1 MSWHRQT
8 HWQVLAAL
16 VAGLVYGLVAGLAGW
31 DAFTAAWIAPFGRL
45 FLNFLKLVAVPL
57 VFSTLVLGV
66 ASLADVRKLSR
77 LGIRTVAAF
86 LALSLLASLIAL
98 SVTLLIRP
106 GADLPADM
114 RADLVAAYGAS
125 TAATAESAA
134 GLRGTSPLQALVD
147 LVPDNLVAAASNNA
161 NLLQLVLVALLLG
174 VALLQ
179 VPAEKAA
186 PVLRLLDGVAA
197 VVIQFVKLGMKMAP
211 IGVFALIADA
221 LVSVAPDDPGQLGL
235 LLGALGGYFLT
246 LTLALVVQ
254 TFVVFPLLLRAVARA
269 NIIDFF
275 RGLAPAMLVAFS
287 TSSSAA
293 ALPVTME
300 QCRDELH
307 FSDEVTSFVLPLG
320 ATLHMNGTAMFLSV
334 AAVFLAQAFGHPLSA
349 SDLLSIVAISVIGS
363 VGAVAVP
370 SIGVVFLVVILETI
384 AVPVAGVAL
393 VLGVDRLLDM
403 MRTTT
408 NVTGDAV
415 VAACTATRAARSD
428 SGG

>member
-1 MSWHRQT
+1 MSWYRQT
-8 HWQVLAAL
+8 HWQILAAL
-16 VAGLVYGLVAGLAGW
+16 VAGLIYGLVAGLAGW

-57 VFSTLVLGV
+57 VFSTLVVGV

-77 LGIRTVAAF
+77 IGIRTLAAF

-98 SVTLLIRP
+98 STTLLIRP

-125 TAATAESAA
+125 NAATAESAA
-134 GLRGTSPLQALVD
+134 GLRGAGPLQALVD

-161 NLLQLVLVALLLG
+161 NLLQLVFVALLLG
-174 VALLQ
+174 IALLQ

-197 VVIQFVKLGMKMAP
+197 VVVQFVKLGMKLAP

-221 LVSVAPDDPGQLGL
+221 LVTVAPDDPAQLGL
-235 LLGALGGYFLT
+235 LLRALGGYFLT
-246 LTLALVVQ
+246 LTLALAVQ
-254 TFVVFPLLLRAVARA
+254 TFVVFPLLLRAAAQV

-275 RGLAPAMLVAFS
+275 RGLSPAMLVAFS

-334 AAVFLAQAFGHPLSA
+334 AAVFLAQAFGHLLST
-349 SDLLSIVAISVIGS
+349 SDLLSIVTISLIGS
-363 VGAVAVP
+363 VGAVAIP

-384 AVPVAGVAL
+384 AVPVAGAAL

-415 VAACTATRAARSD
+415 VAACMPVSLD
-428 SGG
+428 D

>member
-1 MSWHRQT
+1 MSWYRQT

-16 VAGLVYGLVAGLAGW
+16 VAGLIYGLVAGLAGW

-57 VFSTLVLGV
+57 VFSTLILGV

-77 LGIRTVAAF
+77 IGIRTVATF
-86 LALSLLASLIAL
+86 LALSLLASLIAV
-98 SVTLLIRP
+98 SITLLIRP

-114 RADLVAAYGAS
+114 RTDLVATYGAS

-134 GLRGTSPLQALVD
+134 GLRGGGPLQALVD

-161 NLLQLVLVALLLG
+161 NLLQLVFIALLLG
-174 VALLQ
+174 IALLQ

-186 PVLRLLDGVAA
+186 PVLDLLDGVAA
-197 VVIQFVKLGMKMAP
+197 VVIQFVKLGMKLAP

-235 LLGALGGYFLT
+235 LLRALGGYFLT
-246 LTLALVVQ
+246 LTLALAVQ
-254 TFVVFPLLLRAVARA
+254 TFVVFPLLLRAVAQV

-275 RGLAPAMLVAFS
+275 RGLSPAMLVGFS

-320 ATLHMNGTAMFLSV
+320 VTLHMNGTAMFLSV
-334 AAVFLAQAFGHPLSA
+334 AAVFLAQAFGQPLDA
-349 SDLLSIVAISVIGS
+349 FDLLSIVAISLTGS
-363 VGAVAVP
+363 VGAVAIP

-408 NVTGDAV
+408 NITGDAV
-415 VAACTATRAARSD
+415 VAACIPVSPD
-428 SGG
+428 D

>member
-1 MSWHRQT
+1 MSWYRQT

-16 VAGLVYGLVAGLAGW
+16 VAGLIYGLVAGLAGW

-45 FLNFLKLVAVPL
+45 FLNFLKLIAVPL
-57 VFSTLVLGV
+57 VFSTLTLGV

-77 LGIRTVAAF
+77 IGVRTLAAF
-86 LALSLLASLIAL
+86 LALSLLASLIAV
-98 SVTLLIRP
+98 SITLLIRP
-106 GADLPADM
+106 GADLAADM

-134 GLRGTSPLQALVD
+134 GLRGGGPLRALVD

-161 NLLQLVLVALLLG
+161 NLLQLVFVALLLG
-174 VALLQ
+174 IALLQ

-197 VVIQFVKLGMKMAP
+197 VVIQFVKLGMKLAP

-221 LVSVAPDDPGQLGL
+221 LVTVAPDDPGQLGL
-235 LLGALGGYFLT
+235 LLRALGGYFLT
-246 LTLALVVQ
+246 LTLALAVQ
-254 TFVVFPLLLRAVARA
+254 TFVVFPLLLRAAAQV

-275 RGLAPAMLVAFS
+275 RGLSPAMLVAFS

-334 AAVFLAQAFGHPLSA
+334 AAVFLAQAFGQPLGA
-349 SDLLSIVAISVIGS
+349 SDLLSIVAISLIGS
-363 VGAVAVP
+363 VGAVAIP

-403 MRTTT
+403 LRTTT

-415 VAACTATRAARSD
+415 VAACMPASIKN
-428 SGG
+428 SKGNN

>member
-1 MSWHRQT
+1 MSWYRQT
-8 HWQVLAAL
+8 YWQVLGAL
-16 VAGLVYGLVAGLAGW
+16 VAGLIYGLVAGLAGW
-31 DAFTAAWIAPFGRL
+31 DAFTDAWIAPFGRL

-57 VFSTLVLGV
+57 VFSTLILSV
-66 ASLADVRKLSR
+66 ASLGDVRKLSR
-77 LGIRTVAAF
+77 IGIRTLAAF
-86 LALSLLASLIAL
+86 LALSLLASLIAV

-114 RADLVAAYGAS
+114 RADLVAAHGAS

-134 GLRGTSPLQALVD
+134 DLRGGGPLQALVD

-161 NLLQLVLVALLLG
+161 NLLQLVFVALLLG
-174 VALLQ
+174 IALLQ

-186 PVLRLLDGVAA
+186 PLLRLLDGVAA
-197 VVIQFVKLGMKMAP
+197 VVIQIVKLGMKLAP

-221 LVSVAPDDPGQLGL
+221 LVTVAPDDPAQLGL
-235 LLGALGGYFLT
+235 LLQVLGGYFLT
-246 LTLALVVQ
+246 LTLALAIQ
-254 TFVVFPLLLRAVARA
+254 TFVVFPLLLRAVAQV
-269 NIIDFF
+269 NITDFF
-275 RGLAPAMLVAFS
+275 RGLSPAMLVAFS

-300 QCRDELH
+300 QSRNELRLPE
-307 FSDEVTSFVLPLG
+307 EVTSFVLPLG

-334 AAVFLAQAFGHPLSA
+334 AAVFLAQAFDHSLSA
-349 SDLLSIVAISVIGS
+349 FDLLSIVVISLVGS
-363 VGAVAVP
+363 VGAVAIP

-384 AVPVAGVAL
+384 GVPVAGVAL

-415 VAACTATRAARSD
+415 VAACLSASPE
-428 SGG
+428 G

>member
-1 MSWHRQT
+1 MSWYRQA

-16 VAGLVYGLVAGLAGW
+16 VAGLIYGIVGGLAGW
-31 DAFTAAWIAPFGRL
+31 DAFIATWIAPFGRL
-45 FLNFLKLVAVPL
+45 FLNFLKLIAVPL

-77 LGIRTVAAF
+77 LGMRTLSAF
-86 LALSLLASLIAL
+86 LALSLLASLIAV

-106 GADLPADM
+106 GAGLPEDM
-114 RADLVAAYGAS
+114 RADLVTAYGAS
-125 TAATAESAA
+125 TPATADSAA
-134 GLRGTSPLQALVD
+134 GLRGGGPLQALVD
-147 LVPDNLVAAASNNA
+147 LVPENLVAAASNNA
-161 NLLQLVLVALLLG
+161 NLLQLVFVALLLG
-174 VALLQ
+174 IALLQ

-186 PVLRLLDGVAA
+186 PVLGLLDGVAT
-197 VVIQFVKLGMKMAP
+197 VVIQLVKLGMKLAP

-221 LVSVAPDDPGQLGL
+221 LVTVAPDDPGQLAL
-235 LLGALGGYFLT
+235 LLRALGGYFST
-246 LTLALVVQ
+246 LTLALVLQ
-254 TFVVFPLLLRAVARA
+254 TFVVFPLVLRAFARVDV
-269 NIIDFF
+269 IGFF
-275 RGLAPAMLVAFS
+275 RGLSPAMLVAFS

-300 QCRDELH
+300 QCREELH
-307 FSDEVTSFVLPLG
+307 MSDEVTSFVLPIG

-334 AAVFLAQAFGHPLSA
+334 AAVFLAQSFGQPLGA
-349 SDLLSIVAISVIGS
+349 ADLFSIVAISLIGS
-363 VGAVAVP
+363 VGAVAIP

-415 VAACTATRAARSD
+415 VAACLHSPKSD
-428 SGG
+428 

>member
-1 MSWHRQT
+1 M
-8 HWQVLAAL
+8 
-16 VAGLVYGLVAGLAGW
+16 
-31 DAFTAAWIAPFGRL
+31 
-45 FLNFLKLVAVPL
+45 PL
-57 VFSTLVLGV
+57 VFSTLVVGV

-77 LGIRTVAAF
+77 IGIRTLAAF

-98 SVTLLIRP
+98 STTLLIRP

-125 TAATAESAA
+125 NAATAESAA
-134 GLRGTSPLQALVD
+134 GLRGAGPLQALVD

-161 NLLQLVLVALLLG
+161 NLLQLVFVALLLG
-174 VALLQ
+174 IALLQ

-197 VVIQFVKLGMKMAP
+197 VVVQFVKLGMKLAP

-221 LVSVAPDDPGQLGL
+221 LVTVAPDDPAQLGL
-235 LLGALGGYFLT
+235 LLRALGGYFLT
-246 LTLALVVQ
+246 LTLALAVQ
-254 TFVVFPLLLRAVARA
+254 TFVVFPLLLRAAAQV

-275 RGLAPAMLVAFS
+275 RGLSPAMLVAFS

-334 AAVFLAQAFGHPLSA
+334 AAVFLAQAFGHPLST
-349 SDLLSIVAISVIGS
+349 SDLLSIVTISLIGS
-363 VGAVAVP
+363 VGAVAIP

-384 AVPVAGVAL
+384 AVPVAGAAL

-415 VAACTATRAARSD
+415 VAACMPVSLD
-428 SGG
+428 D

>member
-1 MSWHRQT
+1 MSWYRQT

-16 VAGLVYGLVAGLAGW
+16 IAGLIYGLVAGLAGW

-45 FLNFLKLVAVPL
+45 FLNFLKLIAVPL
-57 VFSTLVLGV
+57 VFSTLILGV

-77 LGIRTVAAF
+77 IGMRTLAAF
-86 LALSLLASLIAL
+86 LALSLLASLIAV
-98 SVTLLIRP
+98 SIALLIRP
-106 GADLPADM
+106 GADLSADS
-114 RADLVAAYGAS
+114 RADLLAAYGAS

-134 GLRGTSPLQALVD
+134 GLRGGGPLQALVD

-161 NLLQLVLVALLLG
+161 NLLQLVFVALLLG
-174 VALLQ
+174 IALLQ
-179 VPAEKAA
+179 VPKEKAA
-186 PVLRLLDGVAA
+186 PLLALLDGVAA
-197 VVIQFVKLGMKMAP
+197 VVIQFVKLGMKLAP

-221 LVSVAPDDPGQLGL
+221 LVAVAPDDPGQLAL
-235 LLGALGGYFLT
+235 LLRALGGYFLT
-246 LTLALVVQ
+246 LTLALAVQ
-254 TFVVFPLLLRAVARA
+254 TFVVFPLLLRVAA
-269 NIIDFF
+269 QVSIIDFF
-275 RGLAPAMLVAFS
+275 RGLSPAMLVGFS

-300 QCRDELH
+300 QCREELH

-334 AAVFLAQAFGHPLSA
+334 AAVFLAQAFGQPLDA
-349 SDLLSIVAISVIGS
+349 SDLLSIVAISLIGS
-363 VGAVAVP
+363 VGAVAIP

-408 NVTGDAV
+408 NITGDAV
-415 VAACTATRAARSD
+415 VAACIPASPD
-428 SGG
+428 D